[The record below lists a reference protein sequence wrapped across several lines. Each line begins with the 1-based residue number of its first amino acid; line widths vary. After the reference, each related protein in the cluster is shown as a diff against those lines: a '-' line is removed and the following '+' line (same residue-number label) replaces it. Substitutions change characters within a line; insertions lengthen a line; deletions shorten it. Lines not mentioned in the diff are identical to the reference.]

1 MTIDTIGDIGN
12 INKEK
17 DQKEQQPP
25 PTTAVAAPA
34 SVPLLLPMRSVA
46 APQRAA
52 MRPNAIGVFRS
63 FSQDRGGSVDGPR
76 PAHSPVSTKG
86 HSKSFSLTN
95 DDIER
100 QRQALEKEEWESAR
114 MEELG
119 QEIRKLLG
127 PTPQTPTDIDT
138 EKTDTE
144 RQNTAINRESA
155 VNSESSS
162 AAQSKP
168 SSRSTRRMPAIPES
182 ESVLD
187 GLDLSQ
193 PLNLYKVPDGIMQV
207 FIMGI
212 HPATPINRPYV
223 VVRLGDQV
231 FQTSVG
237 KVSTGSWSEGFELIV
252 SYHMQLFGTVHLDVY
267 SSNVLLPDTLI
278 GRAEIKISL
287 LEGFPE
293 IFTSYY
299 EIWDKKLAA
308 STVPEQRQKQVV
320 SKNLGALQVRVN
332 YRFQKLE
339 DPEPK
344 IAKVHGAHIAGTVPT
359 QLVNQIATS
368 EDPSSSVDIPIED
381 LVAAFAN
388 EYNQY
393 MEMVRATTLWPHLR
407 NTQQQQQTDDTN
419 KTPDVGFAKVDDDGA
434 PTDRTSSLDA
444 LSADKDATKS
454 GSVDNSNASASSSG
468 WFTDFF
474 SNVTSTQAAST
485 DSDNAVSAAAEAAGI
500 PKQAKG
506 DISSGPSA
514 AQGSAGKATTS
525 EKTLM
530 QSLTSMFIS
539 PSTFMAFK
547 SLDRLVGAFNQGV
560 ELSNTEL
567 LGGLLTL
574 YKFYNE
580 AEIPGVTRPHKGQIV
595 ESVQDL
601 ELPGRYAKFALASY
615 GWRALYFFNRG
626 ITLMDG
632 AKYDS
637 DVTSV
642 LQYLNLAQ
650 EDLLGYEFRSS
661 QLFCPSYFVAYD
673 RQHASVVLVVRGTM
687 SAEDTVVDLSCEYS
701 KWNGGLVHSG
711 MKASAHWLFIK
722 VMPLILAYAKSHEI
736 KNIRIVGHSLG
747 GSTAAILTIMVQS
760 VRSRLSGLGI
770 DTDEYDIKGYCY
782 GPAPC
787 VSEDIANRF
796 RDCIETY
803 VNNDDL
809 VPRLCYGSVSDFK
822 RMSINAA
829 DEADNLAQRLYAPFE
844 DSAAQQQRW
853 KERFLRL
860 MKIREDIFATQENL
874 HLVLPGVIHHIVPY
888 RGATSSSAGSG
899 KSKKEAR
906 NPDLDIAIG
915 HRQLFGSDSISD
927 IDPST
932 VDAGKP
938 KKSHV
943 PPPTPDVKVRSDSVD
958 PEDLADA
965 INTTIDTKTISES
978 GLPNKMPL
986 ATAAAQSAELNA
998 DSKIGGK
1005 QPTMAASTPATP
1017 SSTAT
1022 AATGSGERF
1031 YPVWIQKVPSDSF
1044 GEILLRPTLI
1054 TDHMPSAYESAFA
1067 RAIETQIR
1075 ERRLRDQRRKSSDND
1090 ASNTSSGSLSR
1101 SSISGD
1107 KLE

>member
-1 MTIDTIGDIGN
+1 
-12 INKEK
+12 
-17 DQKEQQPP
+17 
-25 PTTAVAAPA
+25 
-34 SVPLLLPMRSVA
+34 
-46 APQRAA
+46 
-52 MRPNAIGVFRS
+52 
-63 FSQDRGGSVDGPR
+63 
-76 PAHSPVSTKG
+76 
-86 HSKSFSLTN
+86 
-95 DDIER
+95 
-100 QRQALEKEEWESAR
+100 
-114 MEELG
+114 
-119 QEIRKLLG
+119 
-127 PTPQTPTDIDT
+127 
-138 EKTDTE
+138 
-144 RQNTAINRESA
+144 
-155 VNSESSS
+155 
-162 AAQSKP
+162 
-168 SSRSTRRMPAIPES
+168 MPAIPES
-182 ESVLD
+182 ESVLE

-207 FIMGI
+207 FVMGI
-212 HPATPINRPYV
+212 HPANPVSRPYV

-237 KVSTGSWSEGFELIV
+237 KVPTGSWNEGFELIV

-267 SSNVLLPDTLI
+267 SSNILLPDTLI

-287 LEGFPE
+287 LGGFPE

-308 STVPEQRQKQVV
+308 STVPEQRQRQVV

-344 IAKVHGAHIAGTVPT
+344 IAKVRGAHIAGTVPT
-359 QLVNQIATS
+359 QLVNQIAS
-368 EDPSSSVDIPIED
+368 AEDPSSSVDIPVED

-393 MEMVRATTLWPHLR
+393 MEMVRAATLWPHLR
-407 NTQQQQQTDDTN
+407 DTQQLQQQQQQKDDDAGS
-419 KTPDVGFAKVDDDGA
+419 PAVGFAKVDDDGA
-434 PTDRTSSLDA
+434 PTDRTGTLDGI
-444 LSADKDATKS
+444 SAGDDTAKS
-454 GSVDNSNASASSSG
+454 GGRDSGSTSASSSG

-474 SNVTSTQAAST
+474 SSVTSTQAASA
-485 DSDNAVSAAAEAAGI
+485 DGDNAASAAAEAAGI
-500 PKQAKG
+500 SKQAKG
-506 DISSGPSA
+506 DSGSGSSTAS
-514 AQGSAGKATTS
+514 GSAGKASAS

-547 SLDRLVGAFNQGV
+547 SLDRLVGTFNQGV

-601 ELPGRYAKFALASY
+601 EVPGRYAKFALASY

-632 AKYDS
+632 AKFDS

-722 VMPLILAYAKSHEI
+722 VMPLILAYANSHDI

-787 VSEDIANRF
+787 VSEDIAERF

-822 RMSINAA
+822 RMSISAA

-844 DSAAQQQRW
+844 DSTAQQQRW
-853 KERFLRL
+853 KDRFLRL
-860 MKIREDIFATQENL
+860 MKIRQDIFATQENL

-888 RGATSSSAGSG
+888 RGATSLSTGSAKG
-899 KSKKEAR
+899 KKEAR

-915 HRQLFGSDSISD
+915 HRELFGPDSASD

-932 VDAGKP
+932 VEAERP

-965 INTTIDTKTISES
+965 INTTIDTKTITKS
-978 GLPNKMPL
+978 GLSAKMSL
-986 ATAAAQSAELNA
+986 AAAATESAEMNA
-998 DSKIGGK
+998 DSKMGGK
-1005 QPTMAASTPATP
+1005 LPAISASTPVTP
-1017 SSTAT
+1017 SSAATATAT
-1022 AATGSGERF
+1022 AATGSGNKF

-1044 GEILLRPTLI
+1044 GEIILRPTLI

-1090 ASNTSSGSLSR
+1090 RSNTSSGSLSR

-1107 KLE
+1107 RSA